1 MEGEPSRH
9 FGGLNGW
16 KDLKEEIE
24 TQGEDNPL
32 TALVVNLD
40 GVDPD
45 DAFSVVPYE
54 KGSTF
59 LWYLEDTVGGPAK
72 MEPFLKFYYKKFA
85 YKSINSN
92 TFKETF
98 LKFFKDNDAVK

>member
-1 MEGEPSRH
+1 M
-9 FGGLNGW
+9 
-16 KDLKEEIE
+16 
-24 TQGEDNPL
+24 

-59 LWYLEDTVGGPAK
+59 LWYLEDTVGGPGTV
-72 MEPFLKFYYKKFA
+72 LLLCYLSVHLILIYIQNII
-85 YKSINSN
+85 SNS
-92 TFKETF
+92 
-98 LKFFKDNDAVK
+98 L